1 MISLK
6 KSFEVSNYYG
16 SLMQELHNYLNGRY
30 AVKIVE
36 KHFRSKSYSDAE
48 DEVIERP
55 KPYELDKNITV
66 NDIIE
71 FAVWLND
78 EICKLNKAVSLAK
91 NSAEE
96 NFDSMVA
103 GNAAKR
109 RIIDML
115 SDLAVIKSTETKS
128 EGTARKFNDSGEQV
142 SYTYPVEVVKTIDF
156 DRNAVK
162 KQLNAL
168 RREAEKTSEE
178 IELMKLNLMVEYEP
192 ALTIGDTF
200 EDAVLTYKENAK

>member
-6 KSFEVSNYYG
+6 KSFELSNYYE
-16 SLMQELHNYLNGRY
+16 SLMQTLRNYLNGRY

-55 KPYELDKNITV
+55 KPYELDESITV
-66 NDIIE
+66 NDMIN
-71 FAVWLND
+71 FAVWLNG

-109 RIIDML
+109 RIIGML
-115 SDLAVIKSTETKS
+115 SDLAVIKSSETKS

-178 IELMKLNLMVEYEP
+178 IELMKLNLMVDYEP

>member
-6 KSFEVSNYYG
+6 KSFELSNYYE
-16 SLMQELHNYLNGRY
+16 SLMQTLRNYLNGRY

-55 KPYELDKNITV
+55 KPYELDESITV
-66 NDIIE
+66 NDMIN
-71 FAVWLND
+71 FAVWLNG

-109 RIIDML
+109 RIIGML

-178 IELMKLNLMVEYEP
+178 IELMKLNLMVDYEP

-200 EDAVLTYKENAK
+200 EDAVLTYKDK